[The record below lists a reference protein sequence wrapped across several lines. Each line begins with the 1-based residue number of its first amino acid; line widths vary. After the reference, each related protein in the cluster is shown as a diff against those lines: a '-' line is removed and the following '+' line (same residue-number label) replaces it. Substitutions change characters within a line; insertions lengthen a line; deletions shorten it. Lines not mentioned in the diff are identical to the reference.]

1 MSASM
6 TARTLFHMTCCP
18 WLSSSTDMLGRR
30 NGAFAA
36 IVDAIKGIASTLAHP
51 WAVPC
56 LVCVSSLSYRA
67 IRSLVTRT
75 APPGHLGA
83 RACI

>member
-51 WAVPC
+51 
-56 LVCVSSLSYRA
+56 
-67 IRSLVTRT
+67 
-75 APPGHLGA
+75 
-83 RACI
+83 